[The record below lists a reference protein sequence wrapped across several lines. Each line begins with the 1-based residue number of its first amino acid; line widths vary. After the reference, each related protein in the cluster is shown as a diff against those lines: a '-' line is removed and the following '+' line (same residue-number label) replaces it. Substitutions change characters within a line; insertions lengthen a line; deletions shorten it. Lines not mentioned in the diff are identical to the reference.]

1 MAQAI
6 LVEKYV
12 EDAQKLLSVLD
23 KNQRD
28 IAALFWFYSEGHE
41 RWRLMIAS
49 PKFDSMM
56 VSVEDYRRIY
66 DILYDDFHE
75 LELERLQL
83 SDLHPKPTFEPM
95 IQALA
100 KEHTVI
106 THKPVWLESFVYN
119 GSYVDGVVILRLNL
133 PAEANHG

>member
-49 PKFDSMM
+49 PKFDSLMTNA
-56 VSVEDYRRIY
+56 EDYRRIY
-66 DILYDDFHE
+66 DILYDDFNE
-75 LELERLQL
+75 IELERLQF
-83 SDLHPKPTFEPM
+83 SDLHLKPTFELM

-100 KEHTVI
+100 KEYTV
-106 THKPVWLESFVYN
+106 TTQKPVWLESFVYN
-119 GSYVDGVVILRLNL
+119 GSYIDGVVILRLNL
-133 PAEANHG
+133 PAEAHYG